1 MVSQLLAKCQGLMH
15 WSKISWLLTKMP
27 MECRSGVNC
36 GVNWVSIAYW
46 LNVDPGSIKVLI
58 DGIDQHLTVDAL
70 VTHDPLNE
78 LLNELMQQQ

>member
-1 MVSQLLAKCQGLMH
+1 
-15 WSKISWLLTKMP
+15 MP

-58 DGIDQHLTVDAL
+58 DGIDQHLTVYAF